1 MSDNLDMISLLE
13 NKFGD
18 KIQIQQGTLEAGAII
33 ANNGLHHDVLKTL
46 IEADEKTGI
55 TAITGLDL
63 GDKLGVYY
71 HVHTAKPFLP

>member
-33 ANNGLHHDVLKTL
+33 ANNGLHHDVLKAL
-46 IEADEKTGI
+46 
-55 TAITGLDL
+55 
-63 GDKLGVYY
+63 
-71 HVHTAKPFLP
+71 H